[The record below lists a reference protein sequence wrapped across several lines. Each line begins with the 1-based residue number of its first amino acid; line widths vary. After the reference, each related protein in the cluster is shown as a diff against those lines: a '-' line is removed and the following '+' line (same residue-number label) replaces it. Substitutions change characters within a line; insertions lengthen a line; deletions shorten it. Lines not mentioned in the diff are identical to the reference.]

1 MQMPPYPNLVSNSLL
16 INSTIDF
23 LVSLGGSAPAV
34 KVVEYVMRINK
45 PEPLFARLLVDDL
58 IDRDPRLRI
67 DEDTVLLDEGRP
79 DDLSLDDV
87 GFVVFDLETTGAK
100 APPCRI
106 IEIGAYLV
114 RNGEVVDEFISL
126 VNPQEPVPPFISALT
141 GISEAMVRQAP
152 PFAEV
157 APLFLEFIGDSVLV
171 AHNAQFDMT
180 FMNYEIGKLFE
191 DYRLRNSS
199 LCTVQLS
206 RKLLPL
212 VENHKLKTLAN
223 YFSVDLFNH
232 HRAGPDAKA
241 TAEIF
246 VHLLRDL
253 RGLGINDFASARRFS
268 TKKHYVKRNEAAA

>member
-1 MQMPPYPNLVSNSLL
+1 MPPYPNLISNSLL
-16 INSTIDF
+16 VNSTIDF
-23 LVSLGGSAPAV
+23 LASLGGSASAV

-58 IDRDPRLRI
+58 IERDPRLRM
-67 DEDTVLLDEGRP
+67 DEDMVRLDERV
-79 DDLSLDDV
+79 DEDLSLDDA
-87 GFVVFDLETTGAK
+87 GFIVFDLETTGAK

-114 RNGEVVDEFISL
+114 KGGTIVDEFHSL
-126 VNPQEPVPPFISALT
+126 VDPGEAIPPFISGLT
-141 GISEAMVRQAP
+141 GISGEMVKSAP

-157 APLFLEFIGDSVLV
+157 LPRFLDFLGDSVLV
-171 AHNAQFDMT
+171 AHNAQFDMA
-180 FMNYEIGKLFE
+180 FLNYEIGKVFE
-191 DYRLRNSS
+191 DYRIANPS
-199 LCTVQLS
+199 LCTVHLA

-212 VENHKLKTLAN
+212 VENHKLKTLAEH
-223 YFSVDLFNH
+223 FSVELINH

-253 RGLGINDFASARRFS
+253 RGLGINDFASAHRFS

>member
-1 MQMPPYPNLVSNSLL
+1 MPPYPNLVSNSLL
-16 INSTIDF
+16 VNSTIDF
-23 LVSLGGSAPAV
+23 LASLGGSASAV

-58 IDRDPRLRI
+58 IDRDPRLRM
-67 DEDTVLLDEGRP
+67 DEDTVRLDERV
-79 DDLSLDDV
+79 DAELSLDNA

-114 RNGEVVDEFISL
+114 KGGTIVDEFHSL
-126 VNPQEPVPPFISALT
+126 VDPGEAIPPFISGLT
-141 GISEAMVRQAP
+141 GISGEMVKSAP

-157 APLFLEFIGDSVLV
+157 LPRFLDFLSDSVLV
-171 AHNAQFDMT
+171 AHNAQFDMA
-180 FMNYEIGKLFE
+180 FLNYEIGKVFE
-191 DYRLRNSS
+191 DYRIANPS
-199 LCTVQLS
+199 LCTVHLA

-212 VENHKLKTLAN
+212 VENHKLKTLAEH
-223 YFSVDLFNH
+223 FSVELINH

-253 RGLGINDFASARRFS
+253 RGLGINDFASAHRFS

>member
-1 MQMPPYPNLVSNSLL
+1 MPPYPNLISNSLL
-16 INSTIDF
+16 VNSTIDF
-23 LVSLGGSAPAV
+23 LASLGGSASAV

-58 IDRDPRLRI
+58 IERDPRLRM
-67 DEDTVLLDEGRP
+67 DEDMVRLDERV
-79 DDLSLDDV
+79 DEDLSLDDA
-87 GFVVFDLETTGAK
+87 GFIVFDLETTGAK

-114 RNGEVVDEFISL
+114 KGGTIVDEFHSL
-126 VNPQEPVPPFISALT
+126 VDPGEAIPPFISGLT
-141 GISEAMVRQAP
+141 GISGEMVKSAP
-152 PFAEV
+152 PFVEV
-157 APLFLEFIGDSVLV
+157 LPRFLDFLGDSVLV
-171 AHNAQFDMT
+171 AHNAQFDMA
-180 FMNYEIGKLFE
+180 FLNYEIGKVFE
-191 DYRLRNSS
+191 DYRIANPS
-199 LCTVQLS
+199 LCTVHLA

-212 VENHKLKTLAN
+212 VENHKLKTLAEH
-223 YFSVDLFNH
+223 FSVELINH

-253 RGLGINDFASARRFS
+253 RGLGINDFASAHRFS